1 MANHTRLR
9 TSSIEDVYPLSPLQQ
24 GMLFHSLLV
33 QGTGV
38 YIEQLLC
45 DLQEVLDEPALRQA
59 WKIVIARHP
68 VLRTEF
74 RWVDL
79 DEPQQEVQA
88 EVEIPWEQQDWRGTA
103 DAEQDRRMADLL
115 EADRRRGFDMARAP
129 LLRLTLVRC
138 GEAKNRF
145 IWTFHHAV
153 LDGRSF
159 APILRDVF
167 SYYEAFRAGIELRL
181 ERPRPYR
188 DYIGWLQNQDFSK
201 SETFWRRALQG
212 FTEPTPLVVDRVPS
226 NDRKVEI
233 QGGNQ
238 EIWLS
243 RCASGQA
250 AI

>member
-1 MANHTRLR
+1 M
-9 TSSIEDVYPLSPLQQ
+9 
-24 GMLFHSLLV
+24 
-33 QGTGV
+33 
-38 YIEQLLC
+38 
-45 DLQEVLDEPALRQA
+45 
-59 WKIVIARHP
+59 
-68 VLRTEF
+68 
-74 RWVDL
+74 
-79 DEPQQEVQA
+79 
-88 EVEIPWEQQDWRGTA
+88 
-103 DAEQDRRMADLL
+103 
-115 EADRRRGFDMARAP
+115 
-129 LLRLTLVRC
+129 RC

-159 APILRDVF
+159 APILREVF
-167 SYYEAFRAGIELRL
+167 SYYEAFVAGTELGL

-212 FTEPTPLVVDRVPS
+212 FTEPTPLVDRVPS

-243 RCASGQA
+243 TEITSALGSLAGRNGLDSQHDSSGCLVASA
-250 AI
+250 EPL